1 MLSNFAVAR
10 FECDG
15 KEWLTVEHF
24 YQASKFKNTNSE
36 NGFYDQFS
44 LDSQSEISKNPGMA
58 KCAGG
63 KTGKCK
69 GKLVRPKEVVM
80 DVDFMGDRRDETT
93 EKAMYCKFTQNPEFR
108 TMLLATKNAKLVHF
122 VRASPVDVFY
132 DLMRVRKRIRE
143 ES

>member
-1 MLSNFAVAR
+1 MLLQVKVVEKNYQIIKSGEFKELAQIDNWRKMLSNFAIAR

-24 YQASKFKNTNSE
+24 YQGSKFKNTNSE

-69 GKLVRPKEVVM
+69 GK
-80 DVDFMGDRRDETT
+80 
-93 EKAMYCKFTQNPEFR
+93 Q
-108 TMLLATKNAKLVHF
+108 
-122 VRASPVDVFY
+122 
-132 DLMRVRKRIRE
+132 
-143 ES
+143 